1 MPKITAIFLSVH
13 IFAISSLCTLLA
25 YAFDHEKE
33 ILLGLK
39 QHWRNPSVLHQWSP
53 STSSSYCTWPGVNC
67 SSNNFS
73 ISGLRLA
80 NMNISGTIPP
90 FICDLKDLKVVDFY
104 NNSFTGTF
112 PVSLLN
118 CSNLEHLN
126 LAQNYFVGKLPD
138 DIDLLSRLSYL
149 NLYANNF
156 TGNVPVA
163 IGRLQELRNLLLQQ
177 NQFNGFPSEI
187 GELFNLEV
195 LYMAYISFL
204 PSKLPSTFTQLKKL
218 KELWFS
224 NSNLIGEI
232 PHMIGEMVALERLDL
247 SGNELSGKIPSSL
260 LMLKNLSV
268 LYLYKNKLYG
278 EIPHVVEA
286 LNLTVIDLSDNNLTG
301 TIPDDFGKLTKLSEL
316 QLFFNQLSGEIPEGI
331 ARLPALVNISLFSN
345 NLSGLIP
352 QEFGRHSLLEGFQ
365 VASNRFTGK
374 LPEFLC
380 SNGKLVGL
388 VAFDSSLSGPLPESL
403 GNCSSLLMLHISNNA
418 FSGNIPVGLWQAL
431 NMKFFMISDNLF
443 TGELPT
449 EVSRNL
455 QRLEISNNRFSG
467 KIPTGDSWRNLVVFN
482 ASNNQL
488 SGTIP
493 QELTALPFLTTLLL
507 DRNQLS
513 GAIPSDIISWKSLNT
528 LNLSRNQLSGEIPG
542 ELAFLPTLVAL
553 DLSNNQIS
561 GKIPPQCS
569 SLKLTFLNLSS
580 NHLSGEIPSEF
591 QNAAYNNSFLNNPG
605 LCASNS
611 LLNLN
616 VCQNSSKRSTK
627 FIALLAGVLAIAFA
641 LSLLLTHFMIRVPRK
656 KKHRL
661 NSIRECIFFH
671 KFSFPESDILP
682 QLTESNL
689 IGTGG
694 SGKVYCVPIN
704 QSGNFVAVK
713 RIWSERKLE
722 QMLEKE
728 FEAEVKIL
736 GTIRHSNIVKLLCC
750 ISYDDSKLLV
760 YEYMENRSL
769 DQWLHVK
776 KRSANAYLD
785 WPTRFLIAV
794 GVAQGLSYM
803 HHDFE
808 SPIIHRDV
816 KSSNIL
822 LDSSFNAKIADF
834 GLARL
839 LVKKAEDTVS
849 AIVGSFGYIA
859 PEYAATSRVNEK
871 TDVYSFGVVLLELT
885 TGKKANFGDENTCL
899 VDWAWRYMNE
909 GKAIVNVLDKEIREA
924 SYLHE
929 MTVVFQ
935 LGVRCTDKLPSAR
948 PSMRDVLQ
956 ILRQCNNPTCLWTRG
971 YRKRESSC

>member
-1 MPKITAIFLSVH
+1 MSKITPIFLSIH
-13 IFAISSLCTLLA
+13 FFTLLLSLLT
-25 YAFDHEKE
+25 YANSQLYDQEQE
-33 ILLGLK
+33 ILLRLK
-39 QHWRNPSVLHQWSP
+39 QHWRNQPVLDQWTP

-67 SSNNFS
+67 NSNNSS
-73 ISGLRLA
+73 IVGLGLA
-80 NMNISGTIPP
+80 NMSISGTIPP
-90 FICDLKDLKVVDFY
+90 FICDLKNLTVVNFY

-112 PVSLLN
+112 PVSLFN
-118 CSNLEHLN
+118 CSKLEYLD

-138 DIDLLSRLSYL
+138 DIDRLSRLSYL

-163 IGRLQELRNLLLQQ
+163 IGRLQELRNLQLQQ
-177 NQFNGFPSEI
+177 NQFNGTFPSEI

-195 LYMAYISFL
+195 LYMAYNSFL

-232 PHMIGEMVALERLDL
+232 PDMIGEMVALERLDL

-268 LYLYKNKLYG
+268 LYLYKNQLYG

-286 LNLTVIDLSDNNLTG
+286 LNLTVIDLSDNNLIG
-301 TIPDDFGKLTKLSEL
+301 TIPDDFGKLTKLSDL
-316 QLFFNQLSGEIPEGI
+316 RLFFNQLSGEIPEGI
-331 ARLPALVNISLFSN
+331 ARLPAIKDILLFSN

-352 QEFGRHSLLEGFQ
+352 QEFGRHSMLETFE

-431 NMKFFMISDNLF
+431 NMSFFMISDNLF

-455 QRLEISNNRFSG
+455 RRLEISNNRFSG

-542 ELAFLPTLVAL
+542 ELALLPTLLDL
-553 DLSNNQIS
+553 DLSDNQFS
-561 GKIPPQCS
+561 GHIPTQFS
-569 SLKLTFLNLSS
+569 SPKFNLLNLSS
-580 NHLSGEIPSEF
+580 NHLSGEIP
-591 QNAAYNNSFLNNPG
+591 AT
-605 LCASNS
+605 AS
-611 LLNLN
+611 
-616 VCQNSSKRSTK
+616 V
-627 FIALLAGVLAIAFA
+627 
-641 LSLLLTHFMIRVPRK
+641 LSLLLSFLIIRVHQK
-656 KKHRL
+656 KKCRL
-661 NSIRECIFFH
+661 NSTW
-671 KFSFPESDILP
+671 KFTSFQKLSFTESDILS

-694 SGKVYCVPIN
+694 SGKVHRVAISR
-704 QSGNFVAVK
+704 SGDFVAVK
-713 RIWSERKLE
+713 RILSERKLE
-722 QMLEKE
+722 QKLEKQ
-728 FEAEVKIL
+728 FEAEVEIL
-736 GTIRHSNIVKLLCC
+736 SRIRHLNIVKLLCC
-750 ISYDDSKLLV
+750 ICNDDSKLLV
-760 YEYMENRSL
+760 YEYMEKRSL

-776 KRSANAYLD
+776 KRSVSVYLD
-785 WPTRFLIAV
+785 WPTRFRIAI
-794 GVAQGLSYM
+794 GAAQGLSYL
-803 HHDFE
+803 HHDCLP
-808 SPIIHRDV
+808 PIIHRDV

-839 LVKKAEDTVS
+839 LVKHGKATVS
-849 AIVGSFGYIA
+849 TVAGSFGYIA
-859 PEYAATSRVNEK
+859 PEYAVTSRVNEK

-885 TGKKANFGDENTCL
+885 TRKEANFGDENTCL
-899 VDWAWRYMNE
+899 TDWARLYMNE
-909 GKAIVNVLDKEIREA
+909 GKAIVDALDKEIKEA
-924 SYLHE
+924 SYLDE
-929 MTVVFQ
+929 MTIVFK
-935 LGVRCTDKLPSAR
+935 LGVRCTSKSPSAR
-948 PSMRDVLQ
+948 PSMREVLQ
-956 ILRQCNNPTCLWTRG
+956 ILVRCRNPLAYGLEENGRENDDAPLFYSKQGQMPDSDDNLYSHLPPKTTCSFSNSRV
-971 YRKRESSC
+971 S